1 MPIVTPAYPA
11 MNSSAN
17 VNAWSFAVLRD
28 EFKRGSRICEE
39 IVENSDEDPLKLWAP
54 LLERTDFFD
63 KYDAYLAVN
72 VLGGDEESFNSFK
85 GFLGSRLRKLVE
97 RLGYLPLRAIH
108 LFPEEFERTTTEG
121 LADYGGCWFLGIKED
136 VTRMEG
142 ETLILTHTWTEF
154 WTEDVCKY
162 RDLDDDLDVRLEHL
176 TWEQLPDFVFGDD
189 QDEVAVAK
197 EVALER
203 REVRHAREAEEEELL
218 AVEEENP
225 ALKALKE
232 AEENADAGTLKRA
245 REEEAAEDEVKK
257 PLAPTEARTLHDDAD
272 LPRLAAVLPPW
283 HPLATTSRVP
293 RSKKVQLELAS

>member
-1 MPIVTPAYPA
+1 MMRI
-11 MNSSAN
+11 
-17 VNAWSFAVLRD
+17 LR
-28 EFKRGSRICEE
+28 SM
-39 IVENSDEDPLKLWAP
+39 SWAAT
-54 LLERTDFFD
+54 RTRSTR
-63 KYDAYLAVN
+63 AQ
-72 VLGGDEESFNSFK
+72 

-197 EVALER
+197 EVALEKAR
-203 REVRHAREAEEEELL
+203 SAARE
-218 AVEEENP
+218 
-225 ALKALKE
+225 
-232 AEENADAGTLKRA
+232 
-245 REEEAAEDEVKK
+245 
-257 PLAPTEARTLHDDAD
+257 
-272 LPRLAAVLPPW
+272 
-283 HPLATTSRVP
+283 
-293 RSKKVQLELAS
+293 RSGGGGGY

>member
-1 MPIVTPAYPA
+1 M
-11 MNSSAN
+11 
-17 VNAWSFAVLRD
+17 
-28 EFKRGSRICEE
+28 G
-39 IVENSDEDPLKLWAP
+39 ED
-54 LLERTDFFD
+54 
-63 KYDAYLAVN
+63 
-72 VLGGDEESFNSFK
+72 SFNSFK

-189 QDEVAVAK
+189 QDAVAVAK

-203 REVRHAREAEEEELL
+203 RELRHAREAEEEELL

-225 ALKALKE
+225 DLKALK
-232 AEENADAGTLKRA
+232 
-245 REEEAAEDEVKK
+245 EAAEDEVKK
-257 PLAPTEARTLHDDAD
+257 PLVPTEARTLHDDAD